1 MGKLW
6 GDAQCPSLCRGHLEG
21 PGLAPCGAEDI
32 CPGLPRQGVAL
43 SPVTTSE
50 REALG
55 SLSSAGGG
63 THPCSAWAL
72 CCPFQIHSYTHGCHS
87 DHRLGH
93 LSVTETELLRDP
105 EAGRQVRAGPGVG
118 GTWRG
123 GTRDLSCVYH
133 AHHLAGVWDGH
144 VRPVPV
150 S

>member
-55 SLSSAGGG
+55 SLSSAGR
-63 THPCSAWAL
+63 HPPLLS
-72 CCPFQIHSYTHGCHS
+72 
-87 DHRLGH
+87 LG
-93 LSVTETELLRDP
+93 SVL
-105 EAGRQVRAGPGVG
+105 
-118 GTWRG
+118 
-123 GTRDLSCVYH
+123 
-133 AHHLAGVWDGH
+133 
-144 VRPVPV
+144 PV
-150 S
+150 SDPLVYSRLPQ